1 MCTACLDGEYPPP
14 PSPDEPRRQPEWE
27 EIDAAGRAFVA
38 ATPTVD
44 MHAHP
49 GRFFLAKESSGT
61 ALAAEMGAPFVE
73 RSLGEMRSGGVAAVM
88 FATVADH
95 ILLERSDRGLRAA
108 REFAPGEA
116 YRDHRRQLQVF
127 AEIGAHSDIRTVTD
141 AAGVRAARRDG
152 AIAAML
158 SIEGGDFIEDRLDR
172 IAEARVGGVR
182 AITIIHYHVNRI
194 GDTQTEPASHGG
206 LTPLGAEI
214 VAAMES
220 AGILVDLAHASS
232 ATCNDVFAVATRP
245 VIMSH
250 SNLRRAGQDHPR
262 LVDLAAA
269 RCVVESG
276 GMLGA
281 VPAGFNQNSFEDY
294 LDTICDMVERLGI
307 DHVGIGTDMDYTY
320 RPVMTGYAEWPRLA
334 GALLARGM
342 NADEV
347 GAVMGGNMLRLL
359 GERA

>member
-1 MCTACLDGEYPPP
+1 MCTVCLEGELSPSPPP
-14 PSPDEPRRQPEWE
+14 AESRRDRERDEV
-27 EIDAAGRAFVA
+27 DAIGRAFVA

-49 GRFFLAKESSGT
+49 GRFFLTKESSGT
-61 ALAAEMGAPFVE
+61 ALAAQLGAPFVE
-73 RSLGEMRSGGVAAVM
+73 RSLSEMRRGGVAAVM

-95 ILLERSDRGLRAA
+95 ILLEQSDRGLRAA

-116 YRDHRRQLQVF
+116 YRDHQRQMQVF
-127 AEIGAHSDIRTVTD
+127 AEITEHNDVRKVTNAADVRGAQRGI
-141 AAGVRAARRDG
+141 
-152 AIAAML
+152 IATML

-172 IAEARVGGVR
+172 IAEARAAGVR
-182 AITIIHYHVNRI
+182 AITIIHYHVNKI

-206 LTPLGAEI
+206 LTPLGAKI
-214 VAAMES
+214 VGAMEA

-232 ATCNDVFAVATRP
+232 ATCRGVFDVANRP
-245 VIMSH
+245 LMMSH

-262 LVDLAAA
+262 LVELETA
-269 RCVVESG
+269 RCIVDSG

-320 RPVMTGYAEWPRLA
+320 RPVMAGYLEWPRLA
-334 GALLARGM
+334 GSLLGRGM
-342 NADEV
+342 NAQEV

-359 GERA
+359 GEQA